1 MTDTA
6 KAKPR
11 SPAQQKQAENFKAH
25 MAKPFTKENAAE
37 MGRRGGIKAQKTIA
51 RKKQLRDCLKI
62 IMALPPG
69 DRNKQKLADAG
80 VPDDDMSN
88 QMLLAMSMFQKA
100 VKGDVRAAE
109 YIRDLTGQ
117 QPETK
122 LDKARTKLM
131 NEQARALKKQTD
143 SGGSELTKLDQL
155 LHSID
160 QIASETE
167 DPPARKDEDA
177 AE

>member
-1 MTDTA
+1 MTNEN
-6 KAKPR
+6 KPKR
-11 SPAQQKQAENFKAH
+11 SPAQKKQIDNFKAH
-25 MAKPFTKENAAE
+25 QAPQFTPENAAE
-37 MGRRGGIKAQKTIA
+37 MGRRGGLKAQKTLA
-51 RKKQLRDCLKI
+51 RKKQLRECLKI
-62 IMALPPG
+62 IMSLPPDSRG
-69 DRNKQKLADAG
+69 KKDLTAAG
-80 VPDDDMSN
+80 ISEDEMSN
-88 QMLLAMSMFQKA
+88 QMLMAMSMFQKA
-100 VKGDVRAAE
+100 VKGDDRAAE

-160 QIASETE
+160 QIANETE